1 MAYSIFNA
9 EAGALVGPIE
19 SLFGYNL
26 AIVDV
31 IILGSNDSFDDVK
44 EQINLTLR
52 MEKAIDLVY
61 EKINLIEDALGTG
74 STLEEVAFQNGLTTQ
89 TINNLDKQG
98 NNIDGEAFVGPE
110 SDIVS
115 ITDFL

>member
-1 MAYSIFNA
+1 MFQWLTAFLMLRQA
-9 EAGALVGPIE
+9 HWLVNR

-44 EQINLTLR
+44 EQINVTLG

-74 STLEEVAFQNGLTTQ
+74 STLEEVAFKMALPPKPL
-89 TINNLDKQG
+89 I
-98 NNIDGEAFVGPE
+98 I
-110 SDIVS
+110 
-115 ITDFL
+115 